1 MKYFTVLFWSLI
13 FGQVIGYIASSLSG
27 GENNIQLMFFLSIIF
42 AVLVIIFT
50 EVAVP
55 KKSEEK

>member
-27 GENNIQLMFFLSIIF
+27 GENNMQLMFFLSIVF
-42 AVLVIIFT
+42 AILVIIFT
-50 EVAVP
+50 EIAVP
-55 KKSEEK
+55 NKSEEN

>member
-1 MKYFTVLFWSLI
+1 VLFWSLI